1 MMNVLAVIAPF
12 AVFGACLI
20 AVSQLGTPDAALE
33 RAQYDGRTGHVFTVA
48 DRFGGKLDEVEP
60 GTYKTVASYDLPG
73 CDLPRGLVLDANRP
87 YAHIACAANPALV
100 TFDLRTH
107 RIIAKGPYELRL
119 REDTTASSSSSPSE
133 RPGMR

>member
-20 AVSQLGTPDAALE
+20 AVSFLGAPEGPLD
-33 RAQYDGRTGHVFTVA
+33 RAQFDTRTGHVFAVA
-48 DRFGGKLDEVEP
+48 DRAGGKLDEIEP

-73 CDLPRGLVLDANRP
+73 CELPRGLVLDAHGP
-87 YAHIACAANPALV
+87 FVHIACATNPALV

-107 RIIAKGPYELRL
+107 RIIAKKPYELRL
-119 REDTTASSSSSPSE
+119 REDTTASSSSSPNA
-133 RPGMR
+133 RPGWR